1 MVSWHLHCCVSL
13 LPFITCCSCNN
24 RTAHLLEK
32 LRHPVTT
39 IVRLNARVPDRMNVN
54 ETPLLVTI
62 GLRHARLRL
71 YVRALVRVPAL
82 LCAVDAAILAHRHR
96 VAVAGLLLTLG
107 LRAATVTEA
116 DIPEEGKMSKTTFVV
131 FFPFFLPYSPH
142 SLSLF
147 LWHDACW
154 PPWLWLIQKLWQELR
169 KQVKRKT
176 NVIKCDVLYVKR
188 KSEAGQ
194 ERRKN

>member
-1 MVSWHLHCCVSL
+1 M
-13 LPFITCCSCNN
+13 
-24 RTAHLLEK
+24 
-32 LRHPVTT
+32 TT

-131 FFPFFLPYSPH
+131 FFPSFLPYSPALPIA
-142 SLSLF
+142 LSL
-147 LWHDACW
+147 
-154 PPWLWLIQKLWQELR
+154 
-169 KQVKRKT
+169 T
-176 NVIKCDVLYVKR
+176 
-188 KSEAGQ
+188 
-194 ERRKN
+194 